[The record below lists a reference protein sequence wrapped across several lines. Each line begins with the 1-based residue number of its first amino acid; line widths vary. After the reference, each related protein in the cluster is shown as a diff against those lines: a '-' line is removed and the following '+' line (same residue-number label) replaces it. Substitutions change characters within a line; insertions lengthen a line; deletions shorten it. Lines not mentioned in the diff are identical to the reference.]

1 MAIFDHVERR
11 PLPADRREHFFTVWH
26 FPVLE
31 TPQSYAEALA
41 AAGLCLTVREGRIV
55 RLRRA
60 VLHPARRGIHRP
72 TRIEAIPG
80 TERYLEG
87 LDRLQMSQQF
97 STSGR
102 LGQVAYIAEKPSGQW
117 PVDSKP
123 YPP

>member
-11 PLPADRREHFFTVWH
+11 PLPAERREHFFTVWH
-26 FPVLE
+26 FSVLE
-31 TPQSYAEALA
+31 TPRSYAEALE
-41 AAGLCLTVREGRIV
+41 AAGLRLTVRGRVV

-60 VLHPARRGIHRP
+60 FFTPGSSRGSPRAARVRSH
-72 TRIEAIPG
+72 PG

-102 LGQVAYIAEKPSGQW
+102 LGQVAYIAEKPSG
-117 PVDSKP
+117 
-123 YPP
+123 